1 MIENNIE
8 NCESPRKTQSDLKNN
23 FSAYSWC
30 KTEHPWIHIANGKWV
45 YYSECDLIYIQ
56 KSYGLNPKRI
66 IVDISQYGSHCLE
79 ESSINADNN
88 SDCPS
93 TLMIRVFHYTE

>member
-45 YYSECDLIYIQ
+45 YYSECDLIYI
-56 KSYGLNPKRI
+56 
-66 IVDISQYGSHCLE
+66 
-79 ESSINADNN
+79 
-88 SDCPS
+88 
-93 TLMIRVFHYTE
+93 